1 MHVCIVDRVR
11 KMLTL
16 AGLAVLSV
24 AAGLVFVLVTWL
36 IVYLGGR

>member
-1 MHVCIVDRVR
+1 M
-11 KMLTL
+11 TL